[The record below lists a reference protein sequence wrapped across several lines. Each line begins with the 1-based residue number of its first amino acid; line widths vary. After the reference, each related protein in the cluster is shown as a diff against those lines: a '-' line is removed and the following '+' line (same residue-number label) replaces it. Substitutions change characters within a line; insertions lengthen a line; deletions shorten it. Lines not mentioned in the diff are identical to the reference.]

1 MNVLRRYMTGVILR
15 SVGTVLSV
23 LVLVTSLVQFV
34 SQLDDIGVGNYGF
47 REALVYVLLGVPNTV
62 FQSLPAATLLG
73 ALLGLGHL
81 ATQSELVAM
90 RAAGVSTL
98 QLCGAAGF
106 AGLVLA
112 ATMGLLGQSFA
123 PSLGAYAR
131 EMRGQALLD
140 DSALANGQSTW
151 LKDANVI
158 VNLRRGGG
166 DIAFDSGVY
175 VFEFGD
181 DRALTAI
188 GRGESAELDARAEWA
203 LVDYAETRF
212 ADDGLAV
219 SAQPESVR
227 HYGFNPELFSL
238 SVVRD
243 FLLDMPAL
251 QRYIEYLE
259 TNGLD
264 SRRYVIA
271 YWGRVAD
278 VVSVPFMALLALAF
292 VFGGLRSAGAGARL
306 VAGLIVGLGFY
317 VADEVLS
324 NSGTVFDFDPVVVA
338 WAPTIGL
345 ALAAF
350 AALSRVR

>member
-1 MNVLRRYMTGVILR
+1 MTGVILR

-34 SQLDDIGVGNYGF
+34 AQLDDIGVGNFGL
-47 REALVYVLLGVPNTV
+47 REALLYVLLGVPHTV

-106 AGLVLA
+106 AGVVLA
-112 ATMGLLGQSFA
+112 VTMGLLGESFA

-131 EMRGQALLD
+131 DMRGQALLD
-140 DSALANGQSTW
+140 DSVLANGQSTW
-151 LKDANVI
+151 LKESDII

-166 DIAFDSGVY
+166 DVAFDSGVY
-175 VFEFGD
+175 VFEFGG
-181 DRALTAI
+181 DRTLAAI
-188 GRGESAELDARAEWA
+188 GRGESAELDAQSEWA
-203 LVDYAETRF
+203 LVNYAETRF

-219 SAQPESVR
+219 SVQPESER
-227 HYGFNPELFSL
+227 HYGFNPELFGL
-238 SVVRD
+238 SVVRHD
-243 FLLDMPAL
+243 LLDTPAL
-251 QRYIEYLE
+251 QRYIDYLE
-259 TNGLD
+259 ANGLD
-264 SRRYVIA
+264 ARRYVIA
-271 YWGRVAD
+271 YWGRWAD

-324 NSGTVFDFDPVVVA
+324 NSGTVFDFAPLIVA
-338 WAPTIGL
+338 WAPTVGL
-345 ALAAF
+345 ALAAL